1 MPVMENIGLMRRRT
15 PQRVSVAAAAAKKCE
30 MSLIGLL

>member
-15 PQRVSVAAAAAKKCE
+15 PERVSVAAAKKCE

>member
-1 MPVMENIGLMRRRT
+1 MPVMENIGLMRRWT
-15 PQRVSVAAAAAKKCE
+15 PQRVSVAAAAKKCE